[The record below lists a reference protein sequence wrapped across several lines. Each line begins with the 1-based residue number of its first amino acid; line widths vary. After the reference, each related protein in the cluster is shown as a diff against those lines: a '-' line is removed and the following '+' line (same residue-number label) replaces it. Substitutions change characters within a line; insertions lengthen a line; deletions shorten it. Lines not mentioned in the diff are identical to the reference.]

1 MPSALMSCILQQAD
15 TIRMANLS
23 TTNMRH
29 STLPAPGLP
38 LKRITSFMI
47 SARKKNGMAQRINDE
62 TPHMS

>member
-1 MPSALMSCILQQAD
+1 MSCILQQAD

-38 LKRITSFMI
+38 LKRITSFII
-47 SARKKNGMAQRINDE
+47 SEIDE
-62 TPHMS
+62 QIDAN